1 MARTTHDIYNIFGK
15 DLIGWKLNPVPPI
28 SDNDKTKIGLG
39 SNSPE
44 FNILISPEGEEI
56 VLSIVKT
63 SITGTDRPKPQI
75 RIFTNSIFAAYKY
88 SKLKHLRFFAFV
100 LCTSDKTLLKFPS
113 SFNPD
118 DYLLAIET
126 NFDNA
131 TEVRADI
138 RSIYEYLLTI
148 GSKNFIRL
156 TSFNHNCTMIDQA
169 SFIRVFKDDS
179 SFDYSTL
186 EKYLTYFD
194 NRPYMT
200 SIQEGSRIVY
210 QPSALF
216 EKCKTTD
223 IKYPWNL
230 LVFGAPGTGKSF
242 LLQKFIEEYQK
253 DFGSEYIVS
262 ERVTFFEDY
271 TYNQF
276 VGSYMPIP
284 KSDMQETINI
294 MEGSRSFEGS
304 IIGEHITYKF
314 VPGPFASILAKAL
327 ISKLKG
333 EQTKYILIIEELNR
347 ANAASVFGDIFQL
360 LDREMGVSNY
370 DISLPD
376 GFVNYLYQT
385 ISEVA
390 GQNALDETFKISH
403 ETFCKI
409 KLPDN
414 LHIWATMNS
423 ADQGVFPLDSA
434 FKRRWTF
441 LYKDID
447 DINPSNA
454 NRISICL
461 PTFDDSLNVE
471 AKDFDWNTF
480 RKAINNVIIDAG
492 FDEDRCIG
500 YWFFS
505 SEEIEKIKEYTQC
518 SVKAYNGDAKAE
530 KELQAMST
538 PLVDKLFS
546 YLRQDVF
553 RNYPT
558 KFFSTDFKTL
568 SSIRRGMKFFEKDE
582 KKPVGLK
589 DITFLKDDAFVLYD
603 PVDSKTI

>member
-1 MARTTHDIYNIFGK
+1 MARTTHDIYNIFNNA
-15 DLIGWKLNPVPPI
+15 LIGWKLISVPPI
-28 SDNDKTKIGLG
+28 SDNDRVEIGLS

-44 FNILISPEGEEI
+44 FNILVSPEGEEI
-56 VLSIVKT
+56 VIAIVKT
-63 SITGTDRPKPQI
+63 NITGTDRPKPQI
-75 RIFTNSIFAAYKY
+75 RIFTNNIFTAYKY
-88 SKLKHLRFFAFV
+88 SKLRHLRFFAFV
-100 LCTSDKTLLKFPS
+100 LCTSDKTLLKYPV

-126 NFDNA
+126 NFDKS

-138 RSIYEYLLTI
+138 RSIYDYLLSI

-169 SFIRVFKDDS
+169 SFIRVFKDDGS
-179 SFDYSTL
+179 IDYSTL
-186 EKYLTYFD
+186 EKYLIYFD

-200 SIQEGSRIVY
+200 STHEGSRIIY

-216 EKCKTTD
+216 EKSSTPD
-223 IKYPWNL
+223 NKYPWNL

-242 LLQKFIEEYQK
+242 LLQNFIQEYQK

-294 MEGSRSFEGS
+294 MEGSRSFEGN

-333 EQTKYILIIEELNR
+333 ERTKYVLIIEELNR

-360 LDREMGVSNY
+360 LDREMGVSIY
-370 DISLPD
+370 DITLLD
-376 GFVNYLYQT
+376 GFANYLYQT
-385 ISEVA
+385 ISEVTS
-390 GQNALDETFKISH
+390 QSALVDASKISY

-441 LYKDID
+441 LYKDINE
-447 DINPSNA
+447 INPSNA

-461 PTFDDSLNVE
+461 PTIDDTLNVE

-480 RKAINNVIIDAG
+480 RKAINNIIVDAG

-505 SEEIEKIKEYTQC
+505 LEEMDKIKEYTLC
-518 SVKAYNGDAKAE
+518 SVKAYNGDSEAV
-530 KELQAMST
+530 KELQTMSN
-538 PLVDKLFS
+538 PIVDKLFS

-568 SSIRRGMKFFEKDE
+568 SSIRRGMKLFENKGR
-582 KKPVGLK
+582 KPVSLK
-589 DITFLKDDAFVLYD
+589 DITLLKDDAFVLYN
-603 PVDSKTI
+603 PVDTKTI